1 MGFGD
6 ARAEEVALPPGWRWV
21 ALREVCDVSP
31 KTAFDQLA
39 SDDLISFIPMAAVEE
54 LTGRMDTS
62 NLRPVADA
70 KSGYTRF
77 SSGDVIFAK
86 ITPCMENG
94 KIAVVPPLANGVAF
108 GSSEYH
114 VLRPRPELD
123 ARYLFHYL
131 AQQTFRNDARRHMSG
146 AVGQQRVPADYMR
159 DARLPLPPLDQQH
172 RIVSLIEELFGEVE
186 AGEQELAASKA
197 DLRRYRRAVLK
208 AAVTGELTRDWREQN
223 PPNETGADLL
233 VRILKERRARWED
246 AERAKFSAKGQ
257 TPKNDAWKSRYPEP
271 VAPNTADLPELPDGW
286 AWSSLD
292 QLTFKMTSGSRA
304 WSPYYDRGSSIFIM
318 AQNVRPA
325 RFDLSFK
332 QFVDPPENDP
342 ERERT
347 RVAKDDVLV
356 TIVGANTGDVCR
368 LTEQLDDAYVC
379 QSVALLR
386 PVDSDWSGYI
396 EAFLVAD
403 EGGQAQ
409 FAKQIYGAGRPH
421 LSFDQLRSV
430 VVPIPPSGER
440 AEVTAL
446 VREAIDLV
454 AEFAS
459 QIDAQAKDVVRLRQS
474 ILGAAFSG
482 KLITEAAPTRT
493 KTKRRNVA

>member
-1 MGFGD
+1 MS
-6 ARAEEVALPPGWRWV
+6 AALENAADPPLPAGWRWATLGDICEKTQYGWTTSAAERGNLKFLRTTDISSGRVDWSTVPYCEQEPSDV
-21 ALREVCDVSP
+21 ARFLVADGDIVVSRAGSVGKSFLIRDP
-31 KTAFDQLA
+31 ERSVFA
-39 SDDLISFIPMAAVEE
+39 SYLV
-54 LTGRMDTS
+54 R
-62 NLRPVADA
+62 LRPKIDPLYVAFFMQSSAYWRQISDA
-70 KSGYTRF
+70 
-77 SSGDVIFAK
+77 SSG
-86 ITPCMENG
+86 
-94 KIAVVPPLANGVAF
+94 IAIPNVNA
-108 GSSEYH
+108 SK
-114 VLRPRPELD
+114 
-123 ARYLFHYL
+123 L
-131 AQQTFRNDARRHMSG
+131 AQVRIPVAPD
-146 AVGQQRVPADYMR
+146 
-159 DARLPLPPLDQQH
+159 PLIP
-172 RIVSLIEELFGEVE
+172 RIVARIEELFGEIE
-186 AGEQELAASKA
+186 AGEQELGAAKI
-197 DLRRYRRAVLK
+197 DLGRYRRAVLK
-208 AAVTGELTRDWREQN
+208 AAVTGELTREWREHN

-233 VRILKERRARWED
+233 ARILKERRARWED

-257 TPKNDAWKSRYPEP
+257 TPKNGAWKARYPEP

-482 KLITEAAPTRT
+482 KLVTETTPTAS
-493 KTKRRNVA
+493 KSKRRHVA